1 MKQVSY
7 RLLWG
12 SIVLLWCCMASAA
25 APQKAPP
32 AAPKSIEQFTQGMQ
46 KHSGFFD
53 VYWDSKKGKVFVE
66 IKAFDSEFLYA
77 HFLKTGV
84 GSNDLG
90 LDRGQLAPTK
100 LVRFVRFGPKVLLM
114 QSNQD
119 YRAETDNPA
128 EALAVE
134 NAFAQSTLWG
144 GTVQALSGDSVLVD
158 MTDFLTR
165 DSHGIV
171 ERLKSTKQ
179 GTYKLDAK
187 RSAVHGDASK
197 SFADNTEFEA
207 VLTFQGSK
215 PGNHIS
221 SVTPT
226 AESLTV
232 RTRHSFIRLPDAD
245 YQPRA
250 FDPRSGGIYLSYL
263 DYAAP
268 LGESMQKQLVIRHR
282 LQKKHP
288 EKAISDPIEPIVY
301 HLDPG
306 TPEPVRSALL
316 DGARWW
322 AEGFEALGFSNA
334 FEVRMLPEDADPLDI
349 RYNVIQWV
357 HRSTRG
363 WSYGYSIVD
372 PRTGEILKG
381 HVTLGSLRVRQD
393 MLIAQGLLS
402 PFKTGNESTDVIEQ
416 MALARLRQ
424 LSAHEIGHTLGLIHN
439 FYASS
444 NDRASVMDYPHPL
457 VKLNAAGEVDLSDAY
472 AVGLGD
478 WDKVSLAYLYSEY
491 ANKSEE
497 KAALENILQKA
508 ADAGHVFIADR
519 DARMQGGSHPRA
531 HLWDNGADAVAA
543 LEQVLA
549 VRKKALSEFGLHSI
563 KPGQPLFKLEQ
574 LLVPIYLFHR
584 YQVEA
589 AVKLIAGVDYRYAS
603 RGEPNAENVLVD
615 ANRQRAA
622 LQTLMRTVQAD
633 ELAINQDVLK
643 LLLPPPEG
651 SSRHREHFKNRT
663 GLNFDAISA
672 AEASARHTVSLL
684 LNPQRASRLI
694 EHQARQPELPGLQ
707 EVIDTLIDKTWKSK
721 WLDAYHAE
729 IQRGINWVVL
739 QELMQ
744 LAANDAASPQA
755 RAVTFQQLQ
764 SLSNYLRKNKDK
776 NAVAQAMAQQAVRD
790 IKQFMEDKEVPKQP
804 KRFSMPPGSPIGSHS
819 GDE

>member
-12 SIVLLWCCMASAA
+12 SIVLLWSCMLLAA
-25 APQKAPP
+25 APKNTAPTP
-32 AAPKSIEQFTQGMQ
+32 PKSIEQFTKGMQ

-53 VYWDSKKGKVFVE
+53 IYWDSKKGKVFVE
-66 IKAFDSEFLYA
+66 IKAFDEEFLYA

-100 LVRFVRFGPKVLLM
+100 IVRFMRFGPKVLLM

-144 GTVQALSGDSVLVD
+144 GTVQALTGDTVLVD

-171 ERLKSTKQ
+171 KRLKSAKQ

-197 SFADNTEFEA
+197 SFDDNTEFEA
-207 VLTFQGSK
+207 VLTFQGSE

-226 AESLTV
+226 PELLTV
-232 RTRHSFIRLPDAD
+232 RTRHSFIRLPDAG
-245 YQPRA
+245 YQSRD

-263 DYAAP
+263 DYATP

-288 EKAISDPIEPIVY
+288 ERAISDPIEPIVY
-301 HLDPG
+301 YLDPG

-322 AEGFEALGFSNA
+322 AEGFERLGFSNA
-334 FEVRMLPEDADPLDI
+334 FQVKMLPEDADPLDI

-402 PFKTGNESTDVIEQ
+402 PFKTGDESTDVIEQ

-444 NDRASVMDYPHPL
+444 KDRASVMDYPHPL

-478 WDKVSLAYLYSEY
+478 WDKVSLAYLYTEY
-491 ANKSEE
+491 ANSSQE
-497 KAALENILQKA
+497 KAGLDAILDKA
-508 ADAGHVFIADR
+508 AADGHVFIADR
-519 DARMQGGSHPRA
+519 DARMQGGSHPNA
-531 HLWDNGADAVAA
+531 HLWDNGADAVSG

-549 VRKKALSEFGLHSI
+549 VRQKALSQFGLHSI

-603 RGEPNAENVLVD
+603 RGEAQAENSLVNAD
-615 ANRQRAA
+615 RQRAA
-622 LQTLMRTVQAD
+622 LKILMRTIQAD
-633 ELAINQDVLK
+633 ELAIDESILK

-651 SSRHREHFKNRT
+651 SFRHREHFKNRT
-663 GLNFDAISA
+663 GLNFDALSA
-672 AEASARHTVSLL
+672 AEAAARHTTSLL
-684 LNPQRASRLI
+684 LNPQRVSRLI
-694 EHQARQPELPGLQ
+694 EHQARQSDMPSLQ
-707 EVIDTLIDKTWKSK
+707 EVISTLIDSTWKAK
-721 WLDAYHAE
+721 WPNPYQTE

-744 LAANDAASPQA
+744 LAASDSVSPQA
-755 RAVTFQQLQ
+755 RAITFQQLQ
-764 SLSNYLRKNKDK
+764 KLATYLKKSKNKDAVAD
-776 NAVAQAMAQQAVRD
+776 AVAQQAIRD
-790 IKQFMEDKEVPKQP
+790 IKQFMEDRKVPKQP
-804 KRFSMPPGSPIGSHS
+804 KPFTMPPGSPIGSHS
-819 GDE
+819 YDE